1 MALTFTEARQCV
13 LREIGVRAPAF
24 VDTVPLLEAADR
36 VLAEDATAD
45 RDYPPFPRSAR
56 DGYAVR
62 AADLPGRLR
71 IIGEAKAGSAFDGSI
86 HPGEC
91 VEIMTGAPLPA
102 GADAVIMVEW
112 TSRDG
117 DFMVTDRTVPP
128 GDAFNP
134 AGCEATRGAVIVPSG
149 RRLGF
154 AEIAMLA
161 ATGRA
166 QAAVYRKP
174 KVAILSTGDEIVE
187 VGTAPGESQIRNSN
201 SYSLAVQ
208 VARAGGD
215 PEILPI
221 ARDNRESTWQM
232 IEWGLRSD
240 LLLISGGVSAG
251 KYDIV
256 ETVLA
261 EFGARIFFDRVK
273 VQPGQPL
280 VFGTA
285 QDRFFFGLPGNPA
298 STMVTFEVFAR
309 AAVDLLSG
317 RTESPLPVLQA
328 ALTNPF
334 RHKPGLTRFLPANL
348 SADGSAVTPVSWK
361 GSGDLAALARSNCF
375 LVADP
380 VRESWNA
387 GELIGVLVK

>member
-1 MALTFTEARQCV
+1 MALTFPEARECV
-13 LREIGVRAPAF
+13 LREIGIRAPAF
-24 VDTVPLLEAADR
+24 VDTVPLLDAAGR
-36 VLAEDATAD
+36 VLAEDAAAD
-45 RDYPPFPRSAR
+45 RDYPPFARSAR

-62 AADLPGRLR
+62 AADLPGKLR
-71 IIGEAKAGSAFDGSI
+71 IIGESKAGSSFSGQVNA
-86 HPGEC
+86 GEC
-91 VEIMTGAPLPA
+91 VEIMTGAPLPP

-117 DFMVTDRTVPP
+117 DWMTTDRSVPA

-134 AGCEATRGAVIVPSG
+134 RGSEAREGAVIVPRG

-154 AEIAMLA
+154 AEVAMLA
-161 ATGRA
+161 ATGRTRV
-166 QAAVYRKP
+166 AVFRKP
-174 KVAILSTGDEIVE
+174 KVAILSTGDEIV
-187 VGTAPGESQIRNSN
+187 GIDAAPGESQIRNSN
-201 SYSLAVQ
+201 AYSLAVQ
-208 VARAGGD
+208 AARAGGN
-215 PEILPI
+215 PEILPV
-221 ARDNRESTWQM
+221 ARDDRESTRQM
-232 IEWGLRSD
+232 IDWGLRSD

-256 ETVLA
+256 EAVLG

-280 VFGTA
+280 VFGVA
-285 QDRFFFGLPGNPA
+285 QERYFFGLPGNPA

-317 RTESPLPVLQA
+317 CTESPLPVTWA
-328 ALTNPF
+328 ALTQPF

-348 SADGSAVTPVSWK
+348 ALNGREVTPVPWK

-380 VRESWNA
+380 EREAWNA
-387 GELIGVLVK
+387 GDPIGVLLK

>member
-1 MALTFTEARQCV
+1 MALTFTEARECV

-24 VDTVPLLEAADR
+24 VDTVPLLEAAGR

-56 DGYAVR
+56 DGYAIR

-71 IIGEAKAGSAFDGSI
+71 IIGESKAGSSFNGQVNA
-86 HPGEC
+86 GEC

-102 GADAVIMVEW
+102 GANAVIMVEW

-166 QAAVYRKP
+166 QAALYRKP

>member
-1 MALTFTEARQCV
+1 VALTFTEARECV

-24 VDTVPLLEAADR
+24 IDTVPLLEAAGR

-56 DGYAVR
+56 DGFAVR

-71 IIGEAKAGSAFDGSI
+71 VIGEAKAGSAFDGSI

-102 GADAVIMVEW
+102 GANAVIMVEW

-134 AGCEATRGAVIVPSG
+134 AGCEATRGAVIVPRG

-161 ATGRA
+161 ATGRV

>member
-1 MALTFTEARQCV
+1 VALTFTEARECV

-24 VDTVPLLEAADR
+24 IDTVPLLEAAGR

-56 DGYAVR
+56 DGFAVR

-71 IIGEAKAGSAFDGSI
+71 VIGEAKAGSAFDGSI

-102 GADAVIMVEW
+102 GANAVIMVEW

-117 DFMVTDRTVPP
+117 DFMVTVRSVPP

-134 AGCEATRGAVIVPSG
+134 AGCEATRGAVIVPRG

-161 ATGRA
+161 ATGRV

>member
-1 MALTFTEARQCV
+1 MALTFLEARERI
-13 LREIGVRAPAF
+13 LREVGVRAPAF
-24 VDTVPLLEAADR
+24 VDTVPLLEAAGR
-36 VLAEDATAD
+36 VLAEDAAAD
-45 RDYPPFPRSAR
+45 RDYPPFARSAR

-71 IIGEAKAGSAFDGSI
+71 IIGESKAGSSFSGPVNA
-86 HPGEC
+86 GEC

-117 DFMVTDRTVPP
+117 AFMVTERTVPP

-134 AGCEATRGAVIVPSG
+134 AGCEATRGAVVVPRG

-154 AEIAMLA
+154 TEIAMLA

-166 QAAVYRKP
+166 RVAVFRKP

-187 VGTAPGESQIRNSN
+187 LGTEPGESQIRNSN
-201 SYSLAVQ
+201 SYSLAAQ

-215 PEILPI
+215 PEILPV

-256 ETVLA
+256 ETVLG
-261 EFGARIFFDRVK
+261 EFGAKIFFDRVK

-285 QDRFFFGLPGNPA
+285 QDRFFLGLPGNPA
-298 STMVTFEVFAR
+298 STMVTFEIFAR

-317 RTESPLPVLQA
+317 RTESPLLVLQA

-348 SADGSAVTPVSWK
+348 SADGSTVTPVPWK

-375 LVADP
+375 LVAGPD
-380 VRESWNA
+380 REAWNA
-387 GELIGVLVK
+387 GELIGVLLK